1 MDGREECRIL
11 RKYWKEKKKNKEK
24 KGREKY
30 Y

>member
-11 RKYWKEKKKNKEK
+11 RKCWREKKKNKEK
-24 KGREKY
+24 KEKEKY